1 MMNEKKGGCVRRG
14 TSTLFYIRQMSH
26 IHPPVW
32 GHPVEKNRKKEVRK
46 DKMMQNGIK
55 WTLYTA
61 TPVRITSR

>member
-1 MMNEKKGGCVRRG
+1 MCP
-14 TSTLFYIRQMSH
+14 SWH
-26 IHPPVW
+26 IHSFLYTANEPHPPPVW

-46 DKMMQNGIK
+46 GKMMQNGIK